1 MPVDSRCAAKTDGVV
16 VMDRERRAHDEDDG
30 VPGELPQSLS
40 EEFPCP
46 YLPGQQARYEVYS
59 APGLTGGTYERLMAC
74 GFRRSGEL
82 VYRPRC
88 RQCTECRQIRV
99 LVDSFRRTRSM
110 RRVWRRNQ
118 DVTVERGAPQDDIDE
133 KHEIYQRYLEQQHDD
148 TMNRSREA
156 FNSFLSGAH
165 RDTFEFRY
173 RLGNRLAGVS
183 VTDRCPGGLSSVY
196 MYFDPE
202 FACRSLG
209 VFSVL
214 HELEVC
220 RAEGL
225 PYYYLGYL
233 VTGSATMEYKARFR
247 PFELLMNMQ
256 RWVRVNE

>member
-1 MPVDSRCAAKTDGVV
+1 MDGQKP
-16 VMDRERRAHDEDDG
+16 AHDADDS

-46 YLPGQQARYEVYS
+46 YLPGRNARYEVYS
-59 APGLTGGTYERLMAC
+59 APGLCGDTYERLMAC
-74 GFRRSGEL
+74 GFRRSGDL

-88 RQCTECRQIRV
+88 RHCAECRQIRV
-99 LVDSFRRTRSM
+99 LVGSFHRTRSM

-118 DVTVERGAPQDDIDE
+118 DVSVERAAPQDDIDE
-133 KHEIYQRYLEQQHDD
+133 KHEIYRRYLDHQHDE

-156 FNSFLSGAH
+156 FNSFLAGA
-165 RDTFEFRY
+165 RRSTFEFRY
-173 RLGNRLAGVS
+173 RLGNRLVGVS

-202 FACRSLG
+202 FARRSLG

-214 HELEVC
+214 HEVEVC
-220 RAEGL
+220 RAESL

-233 VTGSATMEYKARFR
+233 VNGSATMEYKARFR
-247 PFELLMNMQ
+247 PFELLINLQ
-256 RWVRVNE
+256 RWVRVDE

>member
-1 MPVDSRCAAKTDGVV
+1 
-16 VMDRERRAHDEDDG
+16 MDAHEPAQDVDDG
-30 VPGELPQSLS
+30 IPGELPQSLS

-46 YLPGQQARYEVYS
+46 YLPERSARYEVYS
-59 APGLTGGTYERLMAC
+59 AQGLTGGTYERLMAF

-88 RQCTECRQIRV
+88 RHCAECRQIRV
-99 LVDSFRRTRSM
+99 LVDIFRPTRSM
-110 RRVWRRNQ
+110 RRVWRRNR

-133 KHEIYQRYLEQQHDD
+133 KHQIYERYLDYQHDE

-156 FNSFLSGAH
+156 FNGFLAAAH

-173 RLGNRLAGVS
+173 RMGNRLVGVS

-202 FACRSLG
+202 FARRSMG

-214 HELEVC
+214 HEIEVC
-220 RAEGL
+220 RAERL

-233 VTGSATMEYKARFR
+233 VAGSATMDYKARFR
-247 PFELLMNMQ
+247 PFELLMNLQ
-256 RWVRVNE
+256 RWVRVDV